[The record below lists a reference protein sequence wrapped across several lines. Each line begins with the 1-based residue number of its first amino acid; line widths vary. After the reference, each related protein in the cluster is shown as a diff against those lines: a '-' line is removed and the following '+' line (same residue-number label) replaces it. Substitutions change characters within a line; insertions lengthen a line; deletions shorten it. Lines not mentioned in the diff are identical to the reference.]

1 MSEEGREKRDVKK
14 TKKNYPQKNSTSFVH
29 RSTSLVN
36 KRILITCGPTWV
48 ALDDVR
54 VISNRSTGEMG
65 HLLAKSLKTAKA
77 KVTLLEGPVTDVSK
91 LKGIT
96 VHKYCFFEEL
106 KDLLNRELKRGY
118 DCVIHA
124 AAVSDF
130 GPEKKFTGK
139 IRSGSSL
146 TLRLSPLPKLINKI
160 KTIKPKIFLVGFK
173 LESFNRGKSSF
184 RGTQKLFRQGRC
196 DLVVANF
203 TTPGGYEALVLDAEQ
218 SLLGKVK
225 NKKDLVHHLV
235 GILKERL

>member
-1 MSEEGREKRDVKK
+1 MSLQG
-14 TKKNYPQKNSTSFVH
+14 
-29 RSTSLVN
+29 
-36 KRILITCGPTWV
+36 KRILVTCGPTWV

-65 HLLAKSLKTAKA
+65 HLLAKLLKTAKA
-77 KVTLLEGPVTDVSK
+77 KVTLLEGPVTDAVK
-91 LKGIT
+91 ITGIT
-96 VHKYCFFEEL
+96 VHKYSFFGEL

-130 GPEKKFTGK
+130 GPKKKITGK
-139 IRSGSSL
+139 ISSGSKL

-160 KTIKPKIFLVGFK
+160 KAIKPKIFLVGFK
-173 LESFNRGKSSF
+173 LESITRDRASL

-203 TTPGGYEALVLDAEQ
+203 SSPSSYEALVLDAEQ

-225 NKKDLVHHLV
+225 NKKDLVRLLV